1 MVWKKRSIEMAHRKI
16 ILGWHEKKSQHEQ
29 LKRVPY
35 FFGIYLKSFKKSKRM
50 VNDSD
55 KQR

>member
-1 MVWKKRSIEMAHRKI
+1 MVWKKRSIEMTTRKI
-16 ILGWHEKKSQHEQ
+16 VLGWHERKVQNKN
-29 LKRVPY
+29 LDRIPY

-55 KQR
+55 K